1 MSTTGRGLSRRD
13 LATWVRFTS
22 GLSALIQALDCRLRD
37 ESGLSVD
44 DFGVLR
50 AVWAAPKS
58 GIPMSELADELSF
71 SVSRLTHVMQRMES
85 KGWVQRRT
93 LDEDKRVKM
102 VSLTDKGRQR
112 FRDAWPSHAE
122 AIRELF
128 LDQLTDDDRISIE
141 NTFSRIRKNLRRNG

>member
-1 MSTTGRGLSRRD
+1 
-13 LATWVRFTS
+13 
-22 GLSALIQALDCRLRD
+22 
-37 ESGLSVD
+37 
-44 DFGVLR
+44 
-50 AVWAAPKS
+50 
-58 GIPMSELADELSF
+58 MSELADELSF
-71 SVSRLTHVMQRMES
+71 SVSRLTHVIQRMES

-93 LDEDKRVKM
+93 PDEDKRVKM

-112 FRDAWPSHAE
+112 FGDAWPSHAE